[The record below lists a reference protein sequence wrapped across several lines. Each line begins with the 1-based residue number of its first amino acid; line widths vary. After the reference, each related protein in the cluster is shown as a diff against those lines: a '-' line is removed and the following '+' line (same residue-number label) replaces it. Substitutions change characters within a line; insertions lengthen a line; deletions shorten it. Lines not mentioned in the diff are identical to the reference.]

1 MGELSPSCDAFVLEV
16 DSEIPLWS
24 GGSLSC
30 QRAADDS
37 PVWITGSRNSEVSM
51 GVFGFPL
58 VTSFTRSIH
67 ETSPRAE
74 EKGCLG

>member
-1 MGELSPSCDAFVLEV
+1 MGELSPSCNAFVLEV

-37 PVWITGSRNSEVSM
+37 PVWVTGSRNSEVSM
-51 GVFGFPL
+51 EFLVFPW
-58 VTSFTRSIH
+58 
-67 ETSPRAE
+67 
-74 EKGCLG
+74 